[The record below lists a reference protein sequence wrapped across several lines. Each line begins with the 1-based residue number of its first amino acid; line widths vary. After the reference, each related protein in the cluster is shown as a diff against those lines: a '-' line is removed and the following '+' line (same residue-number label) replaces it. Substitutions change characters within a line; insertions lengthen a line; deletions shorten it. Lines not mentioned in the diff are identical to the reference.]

1 MDALISVQM
10 FSYFQSNPSIDVHS
24 IHARLPSSEDNRY
37 ERCDKVR
44 ERRGRDLDKVGANE
58 MKYHLLV

>member
-1 MDALISVQM
+1 MYIDALISVQM

-37 ERCDKVR
+37 KRWQGERKER
-44 ERRGRDLDKVGANE
+44 EGLG
-58 MKYHLLV
+58 